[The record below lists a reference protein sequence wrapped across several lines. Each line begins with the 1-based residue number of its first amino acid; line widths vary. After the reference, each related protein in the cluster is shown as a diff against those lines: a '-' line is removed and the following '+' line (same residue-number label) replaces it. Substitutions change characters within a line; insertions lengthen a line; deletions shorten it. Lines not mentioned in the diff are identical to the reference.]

1 MKDWLCISN
10 LAKRLIDLLLALV
23 ALPFVLLVFLPLAFF
38 VWWEDGH
45 NPLFVQNRLGLNR
58 KVFPLLKIRSM
69 RVGAANEGTGYYCFE
84 GDDRI
89 TRIGSFLRRTSL
101 DELPQLWNILVGQM
115 SFVGPR
121 PPIWDELDA
130 ENLTEYNETR
140 LNERFEVRP
149 GLTGLAQVSGRNDL
163 CWNEKLKFDFE
174 YVSRLRRGF
183 ILGDLFILAKTF
195 ISVGRNNGEFD
206 VKEESNND

>member
-1 MKDWLCISN
+1 MRDWLWISN
-10 LAKRLIDLLLALV
+10 FAKRIIDILLALV
-23 ALPFVLLVFLPLAFF
+23 SLPFVLLAFLPLAFL

-45 NPLFVQNRLGLNR
+45 NPLFVQKRLGRNR
-58 KVFPLLKIRSM
+58 RVFPLLKIRSM
-69 RVGAANEGTGYYCFE
+69 RAGAANEGTGYYCFE

-89 TRIGSFLRRTSL
+89 TRVGAFLRRTSL

-130 ENLTEYNETR
+130 EDLTKENEAR
-140 LNERFEVRP
+140 LIERFEVRP

-163 CWNEKLKFDFE
+163 GWNEKLKFDFE
-174 YVSRLRRGF
+174 YVSRLRRGLL
-183 ILGDLFILAKTF
+183 LGDFAILAKTF
-195 ISVGRNNGEFD
+195 ISVGRNEGEFD
-206 VKEESNND
+206 VKEENNND